1 MADVAAPGQMQFG
14 LPGAAV
20 TALCGVLAQYPQID
34 RAIVYGSRAKGNY
47 RPESDIDLTLDA
59 PTLTLT
65 ELLRIETKLDDL
77 MLPYQMDVSL
87 LAQID
92 NPQLRNHIDRVG
104 KVLWKSLHTF
114 RNQPC

>member
-1 MADVAAPGQMQFG
+1 MANVAAAEQTPFG

-34 RAIVYGSRAKGNY
+34 RAIIYGSRAKGNY
-47 RPESDIDLTLDA
+47 RPGSDIDLTLDA

-77 MLPYQMDVSL
+77 LLPCQLDVSL
-87 LAQID
+87 LAKID
-92 NPQLRNHIDRVG
+92 NPKLRSHIDRVG
-104 KVLWKSLHTF
+104 KVLWQNPHAKNH
-114 RNQPC
+114 

>member
-1 MADVAAPGQMQFG
+1 MADAAAPELTQFG
-14 LPGAAV
+14 LPGATVA
-20 TALCGVLAQYPQID
+20 ALCGVLAQYPQID

-47 RPESDIDLTLDA
+47 RPGSDIDLTLDA
-59 PTLTLT
+59 PTLTFA

-92 NPQLRNHIDRVG
+92 NPQLRSHIDRVG
-104 KVLWKSLHTF
+104 KVLWQNPHPLG
-114 RNQPC
+114 N

>member
-1 MADVAAPGQMQFG
+1 MADVAAPEQMQFG

-20 TALCGVLAQYPQID
+20 AALCGVLAQFPQID

-47 RPESDIDLTLDA
+47 RPGSDIDLTLDA

-87 LAQID
+87 LSQID
-92 NPQLRNHIDRVG
+92 NPKMRSHIDCVG
-104 KVLWKSLHTF
+104 KVLWQNPHAKNH
-114 RNQPC
+114 